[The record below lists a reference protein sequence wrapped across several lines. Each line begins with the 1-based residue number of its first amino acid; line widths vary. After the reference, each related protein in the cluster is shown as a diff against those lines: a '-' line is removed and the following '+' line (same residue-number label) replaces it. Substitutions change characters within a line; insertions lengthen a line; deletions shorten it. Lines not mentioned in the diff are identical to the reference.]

1 MQKMYVELMRGFDWC
16 VIDQVWRN
24 FSTVK
29 YILPDYFQDLAAWNG
44 RGNGWQ
50 AQWQNELMV
59 HIGEEFNYKW
69 MPIGEPGL
77 LTLEEM
83 EEYNAD
89 S

>member
-16 VIDQVWRN
+16 VTDQAWQN

-29 YILPDYFQDLAAWNG
+29 YILPHYFQDMISWNE

-69 MPIGEPGL
+69 MPIGDPKL

-89 S
+89 Y